1 MNPVAS
7 RFIPR
12 LLGVQLGVHTICTF
26 IIFAFA
32 PRVLLLDQETVDAC
46 FYAGA
51 SATFAQAI
59 ALTLIT
65 FVYARPVRRALHAL
79 RTAGSDVTATDV
91 TRIYAM
97 PTRLV
102 FTSGGAALVIAGL
115 TYTPLSLFST
125 FDLYTHSA
133 IILFALTLGS
143 ASLVPAFVMMRSEAR
158 KVLELIPPDLAREAT
173 RKVSAM
179 PFAPGRVR
187 LRFLVA
193 VVAPVAFVS
202 IGASLLVYAHNRAA
216 VSASREQTAAL
227 VSRVA
232 FEPVTGDDDL
242 EKRSVMQKLSEL
254 GYRVALGPALDGA
267 PRVVHGDD
275 GDAQVR
281 TPVADK
287 SVLLTFSAPP
297 ISAMLGGY
305 VLLTLLATAAA
316 GLLGDR
322 FGATFQADVMLATRE
337 IRTSGVAQVMQGTR
351 IFGEARFRNVAE
363 LLSVVDALG
372 SVFRSF
378 AVTQVRATETREAT
392 ERMRGLFLA
401 AMSHDLKGP
410 LNAVLGFAELV
421 QRSPLSPAQQESIA
435 IIEQRGRELLMLIQT
450 ILDSARAE
458 AGELDISPEWTMVG
472 DVVMSAV
479 LDTRELIAGSDV
491 QIQAEIQPGIPKLL
505 LDSSRSVQALTSII
519 LTSARLVDRGVVS
532 VRATMPDETDRL
544 RIEIESP
551 ANNLRTEERD
561 KMFEAFKHVGSAR
574 KHGAL
579 GLGLSLARAIVE
591 IHGGSIEVE
600 NSGGGGAVFR
610 MWLPIRA
617 SRPSL
622 PGRASRDFS

>member
-1 MNPVAS
+1 MSPVAA
-7 RFIPR
+7 RFVPR
-12 LLGVQLGVHTICTF
+12 LLLVQLGVHLIATL

-51 SATFAQAI
+51 SVTFAQAVGI
-59 ALTLIT
+59 TVVT
-65 FVYARPVRRALHAL
+65 FVYARPIRRPLMLL
-79 RTAGSDVTATDV
+79 RTQSPGVTATDV

-102 FTSGGAALVIAGL
+102 LTCGGAALVIAAL

-143 ASLVPAFVMMRSEAR
+143 AALVPSFVMMRSEAR
-158 KVLELIPPDLAREAT
+158 KVLELVPPDLAREAT
-173 RKVSAM
+173 REVSAK

-187 LRFLVA
+187 LRFLMA
-193 VVAPVAFVS
+193 VVAPVAFVA

-216 VSASREQTAAL
+216 VSASRELTAAL

-232 FEPVTGDDDL
+232 FEPVTGDD
-242 EKRSVMQKLSEL
+242 EMGKRSVMQALGDQ
-254 GYRVALGPALDGA
+254 GYRVALGPQSDGA

-281 TPVADK
+281 TPVSDK

-297 ISAMLGGY
+297 LSAMLWGY
-305 VLLTLLATAAA
+305 MLLTLLATVAA
-316 GLLGDR
+316 GILGDR

-337 IRTSGVAQVMQGTR
+337 IRTAGIAQVMQGTR

-421 QRSPLSPAQQESIA
+421 QRSPLSAGQQESIA

-450 ILDSARAE
+450 ILDSALAE

-479 LDTRELIAGSDV
+479 LDTRDLIAGSAV
-491 QIQAEIQPGIPKLL
+491 QIQAEIQPGIPKLS
-505 LDSSRSVQALTSII
+505 LDTTRAVQALTSII
-519 LTSARLVDRGVVS
+519 LTSARLADRGVVS
-532 VRATMPDETDRL
+532 VRATMPDSADRL

-579 GLGLSLARAIVE
+579 GLGLSLARSIVE

-600 NSGGGGAVFR
+600 LSGGGGAVFR

-622 PGRASRDFS
+622 HGA

>member
-1 MNPVAS
+1 MSPVAA
-7 RFIPR
+7 RFPTR
-12 LLGVQLGVHTICTF
+12 LLLVQLGVHLIGTLIV
-26 IIFAFA
+26 FAFA
-32 PRVLLLDQETVDAC
+32 PRVLLLDRETVDAC

-51 SATFAQAI
+51 SASFAQGI
-59 ALTLIT
+59 AVTLIT
-65 FVYARPVRRALHAL
+65 FVYARPIRGALMLL
-79 RTAGSDVTATDV
+79 RTQSPGVTATDV
-91 TRIYAM
+91 TRIYSM

-102 FTSGGAALVIAGL
+102 FTSGGAALVIAAL
-115 TYTPLSLFST
+115 TYTPLSLLST
-125 FDLYTHSA
+125 LDLYTHSA

-143 ASLVPAFVMMRSEAR
+143 AALVPSFVMMRSEAR
-158 KVLELIPPDLAREAT
+158 KVLELVPPDLAREAT

-179 PFAPGRVR
+179 PLAPGRVR
-187 LRFLVA
+187 LRFLIA
-193 VVAPVAFVS
+193 VVAPVGFVA

-216 VSASREQTAAL
+216 VSASRELTAAL

-232 FEPVTGDDDL
+232 FEPVTGDDDVGT
-242 EKRSVMQKLSEL
+242 RSVMQALGDL
-254 GYRVALGPALDGA
+254 GYRVALGPPADGA

-287 SVLLTFSAPP
+287 SVLLAFSAPP
-297 ISAMLGGY
+297 LSAMLWGY
-305 VLLTLLATAAA
+305 VMLTLLATAAA

-337 IRTSGVAQVMQGTR
+337 IRTAGIAQVMQGTR

-421 QRSPLSPAQQESIA
+421 QRSPLTAAQQESIA

-450 ILDSARAE
+450 ILDSALAE

-505 LDSSRSVQALTSII
+505 LDTTRGVQALTSII
-519 LTSARLVDRGVVS
+519 LTSARLADRGVVS
-532 VRATMPDETDRL
+532 VRATMPDEADRL

-591 IHGGSIEVE
+591 MHKGSIEVE
-600 NSGGGGAVFR
+600 LSGGGGAVFR
-610 MWLPIRA
+610 MWLPLRA

-622 PGRASRDFS
+622 HGA

>member
-1 MNPVAS
+1 MSPVAA

-12 LLGVQLGVHTICTF
+12 LLMVQLGVHLIATL
-26 IIFAFA
+26 IIIAFA

-51 SATFAQAI
+51 SAAFAQAVAI
-59 ALTLIT
+59 TLLT
-65 FVYARPVRRALHAL
+65 FVYARPIRRALNLL
-79 RTAGSDVTATDV
+79 RTQSPGVTATDV

-102 FTSGGAALVIAGL
+102 LTSAGAALVIAAF

-133 IILFALTLGS
+133 IIMFALTLGS
-143 ASLVPAFVMMRSEAR
+143 AALVPSFVMMRNEAR
-158 KVLELIPPDLAREAT
+158 KVLELVPPDLAREAT
-173 RKVSAM
+173 RKVSVM
-179 PFAPGRVR
+179 PLAPGRVR
-187 LRFLVA
+187 LRFLLA

-202 IGASLLVYAHNRAA
+202 IGSSLLVYAHNRAA
-216 VSASREQTAAL
+216 VSASRELTAAL

-232 FEPVTGDDDL
+232 FEPIAGDDDL
-242 EKRSVMQKLSEL
+242 GRRSVMQALGDM
-254 GYRVALGPALDGA
+254 GYRVALGPLEEGA

-297 ISAMLGGY
+297 LSAMLWGY
-305 VLLTLLATAAA
+305 MFLTLLATAAA

-337 IRTSGVAQVMQGTR
+337 IRTAGVAQVMQGTR

-378 AVTQVRATETREAT
+378 AVTQVRATETREAA

-421 QRSPLSPAQQESIA
+421 HRSPLTPAQEESIA

-458 AGELDISPEWTMVG
+458 AGELDISPEYTMVG

-479 LDTRELIAGSDV
+479 LDTRELIAGSEV
-491 QIQAEIQPGIPKLL
+491 QIQAEIQPGIPKVRM
-505 LDSSRSVQALTSII
+505 DTTRGVQALTSII
-519 LTSARLVDRGVVS
+519 LTSARLADRGVVS
-532 VRATMPDETDRL
+532 VRATMPDEADRL

-591 IHGGSIEVE
+591 MHGGSIEVE
-600 NSGGGGAVFR
+600 LSGGGGAVFR
-610 MWLPIRA
+610 MWLPLRA
-617 SRPSL
+617 SRPSIDN
-622 PGRASRDFS
+622 S

>member
-1 MNPVAS
+1 MSPVAA
-7 RFIPR
+7 RFVLR
-12 LLGVQLGVHTICTF
+12 LLLVQLGVHLIATL

-46 FYAGA
+46 FYAGT

-59 ALTLIT
+59 AISLVT
-65 FVYARPVRRALHAL
+65 FVYARPIRRPLMLL
-79 RTAGSDVTATDV
+79 RTESPGVTPTDV

-102 FTSGGAALVIAGL
+102 LTAGGVAILIAAL

-143 ASLVPAFVMMRSEAR
+143 AALVPSFVMMRSEAR
-158 KVLELIPPDLAREAT
+158 KILELCPPDLAREAT
-173 RKVSAM
+173 RNVSATS
-179 PFAPGRVR
+179 FAPGRVR
-187 LRFLVA
+187 LRFLIA
-193 VVAPVAFVS
+193 VVAPVAFVA

-216 VSASREQTAAL
+216 VSASRELTAAL

-232 FEPVTGDDDL
+232 FEPVTNDDDMG
-242 EKRSVMQKLSEL
+242 KRSVIKGLGEL
-254 GYRVALGPALDGA
+254 GYRVAIGPQADGA

-275 GDAQVR
+275 GDAEVR

-297 ISAMLGGY
+297 ISAMLWGY

-316 GLLGDR
+316 GILGDR

-337 IRTSGVAQVMQGTR
+337 IRTAGVAQVMQGTR

-421 QRSPLSPAQQESIA
+421 QRSPLSPGQQESIA

-450 ILDSARAE
+450 ILDSALAE

-479 LDTRELIAGSDV
+479 LDTRDLIAGSAV
-491 QIQAEIQPGIPKLL
+491 QIQAEIQPGIPKLS
-505 LDSSRSVQALTSII
+505 LDTTRAVQALTSII
-519 LTSARLVDRGVVS
+519 LTSARLADRGVVS
-532 VRATMPDETDRL
+532 VRATAPDPADRL

-579 GLGLSLARAIVE
+579 GLGLSLARSIVE

-600 NSGGGGAVFR
+600 LSGGGGAVFR

-622 PGRASRDFS
+622 QGA